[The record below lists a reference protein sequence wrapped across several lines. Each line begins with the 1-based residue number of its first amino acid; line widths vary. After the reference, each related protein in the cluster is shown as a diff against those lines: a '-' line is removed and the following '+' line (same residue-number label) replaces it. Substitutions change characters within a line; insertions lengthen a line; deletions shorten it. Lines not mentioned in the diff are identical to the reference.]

1 MRRDVRHSRLSIA
14 PLFFMLLAM
23 VVGTVAPPRSLV
35 EQETETSREVE
46 VVLVGQLVSSEFRPK
61 IASGDRSADV
71 LSAPLPGRISRT
83 ASKAIRG
90 ERSAWNGIGAAL
102 RL

>member
-1 MRRDVRHSRLSIA
+1 MMLMAMIVASIS
-14 PLFFMLLAM
+14 
-23 VVGTVAPPRSLV
+23 PPRSLA

-46 VVLVGQLVSSEFRPK
+46 VVLLEQLVSSEFRPK

-71 LSAPLPGRISRT
+71 LSAPLPGRISKT
-83 ASKAIRG
+83 ATNAIRG